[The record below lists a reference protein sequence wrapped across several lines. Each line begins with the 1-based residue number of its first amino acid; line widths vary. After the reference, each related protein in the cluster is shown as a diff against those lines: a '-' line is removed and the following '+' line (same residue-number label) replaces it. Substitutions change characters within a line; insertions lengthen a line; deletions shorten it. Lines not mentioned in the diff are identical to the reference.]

1 MAEAQNI
8 TIKTG
13 GSWWWLLLVG
23 IVIGVAVG
31 LYVREWFQGGE
42 ITKSSDTTYVKE
54 ILRVP
59 YPIEVNRFKDQS
71 IMMIPLW
78 LKSEKEVKDTVVV
91 NDTVF
96 ISVHMEF
103 KEYRGDS
110 YFARVS
116 GYSPSLDYIEVYP
129 ETKVVTNTER
139 LVPPKNSLWLGFD
152 ARYVKG
158 FQTPLYLEYER
169 QFKNNFRLHG
179 KVMYDFTSKS
189 LGAEVGGKI
198 GFGW

>member
-8 TIKTG
+8 TVKTG
-13 GSWWWLLLVG
+13 GSWWLLLVG
-23 IVIGVAVG
+23 MVIGVAVG

-42 ITKSSDTTYVKE
+42 VTKSSDTTYVKE
-54 ILRVP
+54 IQRVP

-71 IMMIPLW
+71 VMMIPLW

-96 ISVHMEF
+96 LYVHREF

-129 ETKVVTNTER
+129 ETKVVTNTKR
-139 LVPPKNSLWLGFD
+139 VVYKNFLSAG
-152 ARYVKG
+152 V
-158 FQTPLYLEYER
+158 
-169 QFKNNFRLHG
+169 
-179 KVMYDFTSKS
+179 
-189 LGAEVGGKI
+189 EVGMVDNLSVPIYFEYKRMVHKNVGVY
-198 GFGW
+198 GRVMHDVASGCNGVSVGVQAQFGW

>member
-8 TIKTG
+8 TVKTG
-13 GSWWWLLLVG
+13 GNWWLLLIG

-54 ILRVP
+54 TLRVP
-59 YPIEVNRFKDQS
+59 CPIEVNRFKDQS

-78 LKSEKEVKDTVVV
+78 LKSEKKVTDTVVV

-96 ISVHMEF
+96 LSVHREI
-103 KEYRGDS
+103 KEYRDDS
-110 YFARVS
+110 YYARVS
-116 GYSPSLDYIEVYP
+116 GYRPSLDYIEIYQQN
-129 ETKVVTNTER
+129 KVITNTETI
-139 LVPPKNSLWLGFD
+139 LPHKNYFSLGIDIGYL
-152 ARYVKG
+152 KG
-158 FQTPLYLEYER
+158 FHAPIYIEYER
-169 QFKNNFRLHG
+169 RWRDNFSVHAKMLYDLPG
-179 KVMYDFTSKS
+179 KSAGV
-189 LGAEVGGKI
+189 LVGGKV

>member
-8 TIKTG
+8 TVKTG
-13 GSWWWLLLVG
+13 GNWWLLLIG

-54 ILRVP
+54 TLRVP

-78 LKSEKEVKDTVVV
+78 LKSEKKVKDTVVV

-96 ISVHMEF
+96 LSVHREF
-103 KEYRGDS
+103 KEYRGAS

-129 ETKVVTNTER
+129 ETKVITNTER
-139 LVPPKNSLWLGFD
+139 VVYKNFLSAGIDVGYMERFH
-152 ARYVKG
+152 APIYM
-158 FQTPLYLEYER
+158 EYER
-169 QFKNNFRLHG
+169 LLHKNIRVRG
-179 KVMYDFTSKS
+179 KILYDLPSKK
-189 LGAEVGGKI
+189 LGAEAGVNF